1 MRFDFKNLQDRKRRY
16 IIGLTFLF
24 LSITLIGLAFG
35 REERSSFDAAKTEIL
50 LRKLGHQLL
59 LQSGDSSSRV
69 LPIERI
75 TADEYRIRFEQH
87 LTFQPDSLL
96 NTTKD
101 LLAKD
106 PFNRDYIV
114 NVLNCGTST
123 VAYGFAI
130 AGEKED
136 DIVPCLGREQTSGCY
151 IIAIKFRQAEKSTT
165 KGVYIL
171 GSLSAL
177 AFVCFAL
184 FRPSVSQ
191 KNSKVGQAA
200 QRLTC
205 SLVQFDPHEKQLRIN
220 NECIDLTPTEARLM
234 NIFALSPNETITRSR
249 LQKEIWE
256 DEGVIVGRSLD
267 MFISKLRKKLE
278 TVPNINIIVVRGK
291 GYKLEVSG

>member
-1 MRFDFKNLQDRKRRY
+1 MRFDFKNLPSRKRRY
-16 IIGLTFLF
+16 IIGLTLVF

-136 DIVPCLGREQTSGCY
+136 DIVPCLGREQPSECY
-151 IIAIKFRQAEKSTT
+151 IIDIKFKPIEHEAKN
-165 KGVYIL
+165 VYIL

-177 AFVCFAL
+177 AFICFAV
-184 FRPSVSQ
+184 FRPRALQ
-191 KNSKVGQAA
+191 RAPKVDQPAEVFHFG
-200 QRLTC
+200 
-205 SLVQFDPHEKQLRIN
+205 SVQFDPHEKQLRIN
-220 NECIDLTPTEARLM
+220 NECIDLTLTEARLM

-278 TVPNINIIVVRGK
+278 TVPDINIIVVRGK
-291 GYKLEVSG
+291 GYKLEVRG

>member
-24 LSITLIGLAFG
+24 LSITLVGLAFG

-59 LQSGDSSSRV
+59 LQSGDSTSRV

-75 TADEYRIRFEQH
+75 TTDQYRIRFEQH

-96 NTTKD
+96 NIAKN
-101 LLAKD
+101 LLTED
-106 PFNRDYIV
+106 PFASNYIV
-114 NVLNCGTST
+114 NVLNCATNA

-130 AGEKED
+130 AGDKED
-136 DIVPCLGREQTSGCY
+136 DIVPCLGREQSSGCY
-151 IIAIKFRQAEKSTT
+151 VIDIKFKPIEHEAKN
-165 KGVYIL
+165 VYIL

-177 AFVCFAL
+177 AFICFVV
-184 FRPSVSQ
+184 FRPR
-191 KNSKVGQAA
+191 AL
-200 QRLTC
+200 QRAPKEDQPAEVFNFG
-205 SLVQFDPHEKQLRIN
+205 SVQFDPHEKQLRIN
-220 NECIDLTPTEARLM
+220 NECIDLTRTEARLM
-234 NIFALSPNETITRSR
+234 HIFALSPNETITRSQ

-278 TVPNINIIVVRGK
+278 TVPEINIAVVRGK
-291 GYKLEVSG
+291 GYKLEYRV

>member
-1 MRFDFKNLQDRKRRY
+1 M
-16 IIGLTFLF
+16 
-24 LSITLIGLAFG
+24 
-35 REERSSFDAAKTEIL
+35 
-50 LRKLGHQLL
+50 
-59 LQSGDSSSRV
+59 

-75 TADEYRIRFEQH
+75 TVDEYRIRFEQH

-123 VAYGFAI
+123 VAYRFAI
-130 AGEKED
+130 AEEKED
-136 DIVPCLGREQTSGCY
+136 DIVPCLGREQTGGCY

-184 FRPSVSQ
+184 FRPGVSQ
-191 KNSKVGQAA
+191 KKSKVDQAV

-205 SLVQFDPHEKQLRIN
+205 SLVQLIPMKSN
-220 NECIDLTPTEARLM
+220 
-234 NIFALSPNETITRSR
+234 
-249 LQKEIWE
+249 
-256 DEGVIVGRSLD
+256 
-267 MFISKLRKKLE
+267 
-278 TVPNINIIVVRGK
+278 
-291 GYKLEVSG
+291 